1 MIINLWLVSVFPNVA
16 SIRSCNL
23 PINFVDIQYGHTKV
37 CILFYRINHHFF
49 SFTVIAAS
57 ATYSSLNKFALRSY
71 GDFDSCLDIVAH
83 DARDDRTDQVFFTGQ
98 YCLIEVELPLP
109 ELKSSITYSDRILDF
124 NQTELSGT
132 FSEYY
137 LMIAPFLYSNPL
149 SFALCLPSTCSPQEI
164 QSVANFCKCTIC
176 PNILNSFCPLHSSA
190 KISHQYPSL
199 VWLL

>member
-1 MIINLWLVSVFPNVA
+1 M
-16 SIRSCNL
+16 
-23 PINFVDIQYGHTKV
+23 
-37 CILFYRINHHFF
+37 
-49 SFTVIAAS
+49 IAAS

-83 DARDDRTDQVFFTGQ
+83 DDRDDRTDQVFFTGQ

-164 QSVANFCKCTIC
+164 QSVANFCKCNIC
-176 PNILNSFCPLHSSA
+176 PSILNLSC
-190 KISHQYPSL
+190 PSL
-199 VWLL
+199 IVLQRFRINTRPLSDCYSRFNMTVEALPEDVSDKFNLESIRQMQSGSFITQLNRYQILAM